1 MADKPLTKKD
11 LESVIQKVTIQN
23 KTSVK
28 IDNASDIA
36 KPLVEESK
44 KNDLKRL
51 EANIEQRSLFE
62 GMFNGIRS
70 IGENIADGF
79 SELGKS
85 LKQKGAN
92 ALKFLG
98 IALGAAAALILAPV
112 FAAGAF
118 FKQLSVELKFLD
130 SLTKGRLG
138 KIFAPVTKFF
148 ARIGNFLKGKL
159 GNVFK
164 PISNLF
170 TRIGAFFKKGPFGK
184 LVKLFKS
191 VTRIFKG
198 SGGIIRMFN
207 PAIKGFKAGF
217 ATVRKF
223 AKLFGTVAGKLFL
236 PITIA
241 MTVFDGI
248 KGFLQGFRESDGESM
263 LGKITDGLYGALG
276 EIVANLVGVP
286 LDLLKSSVGWILG
299 KFGFEDAKESL
310 AAFSFKDMIK
320 DLITGVGDLVQG
332 VVDYV
337 VNLFKNPKEAFAGMA
352 ESLGNIGDMASDFA
366 RSILRNFLPVYDES
380 RTGGKFN
387 PLNVAHRLT
396 PAALYKFAGIDKKS
410 GALIPREE
418 IKTDISGG
426 NLNGSGMDDLS
437 TGGSAPIVVMVPAAQ
452 SSAPASSQ
460 GNVSLNPTTIMVN
473 DNSRSIKASRRASRG
488 RRGARMTDDDF

>member
-148 ARIGNFLKGKL
+148 ARIGD
-159 GNVFK
+159 
-164 PISNLF
+164 
-170 TRIGAFFKKGPFGK
+170 FFKGPFDKISKRFGALGK
-184 LVKLFKS
+184 RSKTVIALFKP
-191 VTRIFKG
+191 VLRGLKV
-198 SGGIIRMFN
+198 
-207 PAIKGFKAGF
+207 GF
-217 ATVRKF
+217 ATVTKF
-223 AKLFGTVAGKLFL
+223 AKLFGAVAGKLFL

-241 MTVFDGI
+241 MTVFDGL

-263 LGKITDGLYGALG
+263 LGKITDGLSGALG

-286 LDLLKSSVGWILG
+286 LDLLKSGVGWILG

-337 VNLFKNPKEAFAGMA
+337 VNLFKNPKEAFAGIA
-352 ESLGNIGDMASDFA
+352 ESLSNIGDMASDFA

-380 RTGGKFN
+380 RTGGRFN
-387 PLNVAHRLT
+387 PLNVAHKLT
-396 PAALYKFAGIDKKS
+396 PAALYKFAGVDKKS

-418 IKTDISGG
+418 IKAEIGRG
-426 NLNGSGMDDLS
+426 NLNGGGMDDLS

-488 RRGARMTDDDF
+488 RRGARMTDEDF

>member
-70 IGENIADGF
+70 IGENISDGF
-79 SELGKS
+79 ADLGKS

-148 ARIGNFLKGKL
+148 ARIGD
-159 GNVFK
+159 
-164 PISNLF
+164 
-170 TRIGAFFKKGPFGK
+170 FFKKGPFGQDMARRFSCCH
-184 LVKLFKS
+184 VES
-191 VTRIFKG
+191 FKG
-198 SGGIIRMFN
+198 TGGIMSLFN
-207 PAIKGFKAGF
+207 PALRGFKVGF
-217 ATVRKF
+217 ATVTKF
-223 AKLFGTVAGKLFL
+223 ARLFGAVAGKLFL

-241 MTVFDGI
+241 MTVFDGL

-337 VNLFKNPKEAFAGMA
+337 VNLFKNPKEAFAGIA
-352 ESLGNIGDMASDFA
+352 ESLSNIGDMASDFA

-380 RTGGKFN
+380 RTGGRFN
-387 PLNVAHRLT
+387 PLNVAHKLT
-396 PAALYKFAGIDKKS
+396 PAALYKFAGVDKKS

-418 IKTDISGG
+418 IKAEIGRG
-426 NLNGSGMDDLS
+426 NLNGGGMDDLS

-488 RRGARMTDDDF
+488 RRGARMTDEDF

>member
-148 ARIGNFLKGKL
+148 ARIGD
-159 GNVFK
+159 
-164 PISNLF
+164 
-170 TRIGAFFKKGPFGK
+170 FFKGPFDKISRRFAALGK
-184 LVKLFKS
+184 RSKTVIELFKP
-191 VTRIFKG
+191 VLRGLKV
-198 SGGIIRMFN
+198 
-207 PAIKGFKAGF
+207 GF
-217 ATVRKF
+217 ATVTKF
-223 AKLFGTVAGKLFL
+223 AKLFGAVAGKLFL

-241 MTVFDGI
+241 MTVFDGL

-337 VNLFKNPKEAFAGMA
+337 VNLFKNPKEAFAGIA
-352 ESLGNIGDMASDFA
+352 ESLSNIGDMASDFA

-380 RTGGKFN
+380 RTGGRFN
-387 PLNVAHRLT
+387 PLNVAHKLT
-396 PAALYKFAGIDKKS
+396 PAALYKFAGVDKKS

-418 IKTDISGG
+418 IKAEIGRG
-426 NLNGSGMDDLS
+426 NLNGGGMDDLS

-452 SSAPASSQ
+452 SSAPVSSQ

-488 RRGARMTDDDF
+488 RRGARMTDEDF